1 MTINSDKQKFKDM
14 NVFQKLWKTL
24 TDDLHRLTI
33 ILLIPVVVYGGFLI
47 NPDEIWLV
55 ITGSFVVTGVIGLL
69 TDGEMFNDAK
79 ALAYVYNGIFVLIMV
94 MWFIVVP
101 ISTEKESMDLKP
113 YITEIKANKDKTTFV
128 INMKLPFESG
138 IETSL

>member
-69 TDGEMFNDAK
+69 TDGEMFNNI
-79 ALAYVYNGIFVLIMV
+79 LQ
-94 MWFIVVP
+94 
-101 ISTEKESMDLKP
+101 KEFFNLSLK
-113 YITEIKANKDKTTFV
+113 YRKVSKKKV
-128 INMKLPFESG
+128 QKV
-138 IETSL
+138 